1 MAIAVGTPAPEVNG
15 DPVADGPKALI
26 FFKVTCGTTQL
37 ATPAMERL
45 ARAYPGR
52 VVGVGQDPP
61 AELDDFARTFGLTL
75 PLVPDLDPYPASDG
89 YGIVSAPT
97 AVLVDADDRIADVA
111 ESWDRAA
118 WNRVSAALGELLGV
132 EAAAVS
138 EPGDGLP
145 EFKPG

>member
-1 MAIAVGTPAPEVNG
+1 MAIAVGTPAPEITG
-15 DPVADGPKALI
+15 ATTPDGPRALV

-37 ATPAMERL
+37 ATPAFERL
-45 ARAYPGR
+45 ARAYPGH

-61 AELDDFARTFGLTL
+61 AELDAFARTFGLTL
-75 PLVPDLDPYPASDG
+75 PLIPDLDPYPASDG

-97 AVLVDADDRIADVA
+97 AVLVDAEGRVADVA

-118 WNRVSAALGELLGV
+118 WNRVSATLAELLNA
-132 EAAAVS
+132 EPAAVS

>member
-1 MAIAVGTPAPEVNG
+1 MAIAVSTLAPEVTG
-15 DPVADGPKALI
+15 DPVAEGPKALI

-45 ARAYPGR
+45 GRAYPGR

-61 AELDDFARTFGLTL
+61 AELDDFARTFDLTF
-75 PLVPDLDPYPASDG
+75 PIVPDLDPYPASDS

-97 AVLVDADDRIADVA
+97 AVRVDAEGRVADVA

-118 WNRVSAALGELLGV
+118 WNRVSATLAELLNA
-132 EAAAVS
+132 EPAAVS

>member
-1 MAIAVGTPAPEVNG
+1 MAIAVGTPAPAVNG

-45 ARAYPGR
+45 GRAYPGR
-52 VVGVGQDPP
+52 VVGIGQDPP
-61 AELDDFARTFGLTL
+61 AELDAFARTYGLTL

-89 YGIVSAPT
+89 YSIVSAPT
-97 AVLVDADDRIADVA
+97 AVLVDSERRVADVA

-118 WNRVSAALGELLGV
+118 WNRLSATLADLLDADPV
-132 EAAAVS
+132 AVS

>member
-1 MAIAVGTPAPEVNG
+1 MAIAIGSPAPDVAG
-15 DPVADGPKALI
+15 DPVAHGPRALV

-45 ARAYPGR
+45 AQAYPGH

-75 PLVPDLDPYPASDG
+75 PLIPDLDPFPASDG

-97 AVLVDADDRIADVA
+97 AVLVDGEGRVADVA

-118 WNRVSAALGELLGV
+118 WNRVSATLAALLDADAL
-132 EAAAVS
+132 AVS
-138 EPGDGLP
+138 ESGDGLP

>member
-1 MAIAVGTPAPEVNG
+1 MAIAVGTHAPEIGG
-15 DPVADGPKALI
+15 DPVAAGPKALI

-45 ARAYPGR
+45 AGAYPGR

-61 AELDDFARTFGLTL
+61 AELDDFATTFDLTF
-75 PLVPDLDPYPASDG
+75 PMVPDLDPYPASDG

-97 AVLVDADDRIADVA
+97 AVLVDAEGRVADVA

-118 WNRVSAALGELLGV
+118 WNRVSAALADLLHADPV
-132 EAAAVS
+132 AVS